1 MGLDVQLTVKPYI
14 LEVTSSLNIL
24 NLKKNRMLSP
34 KYFSWMLVST
44 AEVLMFFFFFKNLV
58 ESSLVLKI
66 FS

>member
-14 LEVTSSLNIL
+14 LEVTSSLMNIL

-44 AEVLMFFFFFKNLV
+44 AEVLMFFFFLRIW
-58 ESSLVLKI
+58 LKAPW
-66 FS
+66 F

>member
-14 LEVTSSLNIL
+14 LEVTSSLMNIL

-44 AEVLMFFFFFKNLV
+44 AEVLMFFFFF
-58 ESSLVLKI
+58 
-66 FS
+66 

>member
-44 AEVLMFFFFFKNLV
+44 AEVLMFFFFLRIW
-58 ESSLVLKI
+58 LKAPW
-66 FS
+66 F

>member
-24 NLKKNRMLSP
+24 NLKKTRMLSP

-44 AEVLMFFFFFKNLV
+44 TEVLMCFFFLRIW
-58 ESSLVLKI
+58 LKAPW
-66 FS
+66 F

>member
-14 LEVTSSLNIL
+14 LEVNSSLMNIL

-44 AEVLMFFFFFKNLV
+44 AEVLMFFFFFLRIW
-58 ESSLVLKI
+58 LKAPW
-66 FS
+66 F

>member
-34 KYFSWMLVST
+34 KHFSWMLVST
-44 AEVLMFFFFFKNLV
+44 TEVLMCFVFF
-58 ESSLVLKI
+58 
-66 FS
+66 